1 MHLIWHG
8 TASVEIVSGQGKI
21 LFDPFVPLEGSPVSV
36 KPEDYDGFTDIFVTH
51 GHLDHICSLPEIAE
65 RNPDVRIHCTETP
78 FQTLLR
84 KGVSERNLTIIRFGD
99 LINLQGFSI
108 RILHGKHAVL
118 PKVSLSRLR
127 YMLKSPARGNIPY
140 IFRENRICPEN
151 EETVFYQIEAEGK
164 TVSLMGSMNLRPDT
178 EYPMESDL
186 LVLPYNG
193 WEDNY
198 PPAVRIIERLNP
210 KRVVLDHY
218 DDTFPPVTMP
228 LDLSPLLDKYSGL
241 VTTMEPGKAVTV

>member
-1 MHLIWHG
+1 
-8 TASVEIVSGQGKI
+8 
-21 LFDPFVPLEGSPVSV
+21 
-36 KPEDYDGFTDIFVTH
+36 
-51 GHLDHICSLPEIAE
+51 
-65 RNPDVRIHCTETP
+65 
-78 FQTLLR
+78 
-84 KGVSERNLTIIRFGD
+84 
-99 LINLQGFSI
+99 
-108 RILHGKHAVL
+108 
-118 PKVSLSRLR
+118 
-127 YMLKSPARGNIPY
+127 
-140 IFRENRICPEN
+140 
-151 EETVFYQIEAEGK
+151 
-164 TVSLMGSMNLRPDT
+164 
-178 EYPMESDL
+178 MESDL